1 MGLNRQLI
9 KVLNGINKHVDRFL
23 KNKFPNCRF
32 PWVGEREFRRQIFD
46 IDTGLDS
53 DEEEVKMN
61 PSEKGGNLFE

>member
-1 MGLNRQLI
+1 
-9 KVLNGINKHVDRFL
+9 
-23 KNKFPNCRF
+23 
-32 PWVGEREFRRQIFD
+32 VGEREFRRQIFD